1 LEITSKMLR
10 VAILGTGNIGTDLLF
25 KVRRSEVLKCS
36 FFVGR
41 RADSPGLKK
50 AKSMGISALPGGI
63 QELKAHLESVD
74 IVFDATSAADH
85 LKHADMLLQEGCH
98 VINLTPAPLGDY
110 YVPGVTKISSSA
122 PGTSRNL
129 NMVTCGGQTTIPF
142 ISRLANAFQEITSV
156 EIASTLSS
164 SSAGPATRR
173 NLDEYIQNTER
184 AIKSLTGVS
193 SAKAMLVLNPAKPE
207 IMMHTSVYI
216 SGTGLNINVAG
227 QETSDVLESMR
238 THVPG
243 ISVTSDPKMLSS
255 DVLHFS
261 IGVEGAGDYLP
272 KHAGNLDIINV
283 AAIRAAE
290 ELA

>member
-1 LEITSKMLR
+1 MLR

-41 RADSPGLKK
+41 RRDSPGLQR
-50 AKSMGISALPGGI
+50 AKSMGISALPGGLE
-63 QELKAHLESVD
+63 ELKDHLSNVD
-74 IVFDATSAADH
+74 LVFDATSAADH
-85 LKHADMLLQEGCH
+85 LQHAGILLEERCH
-98 VINLTPAPLGDY
+98 VINLTPAPSGEFF
-110 YVPGVTKISSSA
+110 VPGVTAISVASLNGSV
-122 PGTSRNL
+122 NL

-142 ISRLANAFQEITSV
+142 VSRLMHAFENVGSV

-173 NLDEYIQNTER
+173 NLDEYIANTER
-184 AIKSLTGVS
+184 AITSLTGVS

-207 IMMHTSVYI
+207 IMMHTSVYMT
-216 SGTGLNINVAG
+216 GTGLSVSAA
-227 QETSDVLESMR
+227 QRETYAVLENMR
-238 THVPG
+238 DYVPG
-243 ISVTSDPKMLSS
+243 ISIISEPKCLGPEL
-255 DVLHFS
+255 LHFS

-290 ELA
+290 ELAVQ